1 MRKSLIIGLLLATT
15 NAVELN
21 KVSTDTAAT
30 IQGAVDDVLKITQD
44 EPKTVETHSTQH
56 VNSRAGPAVV
66 ATGSPRV
73 YQGYGTAGV
82 GVSGV
87 TGAPAVING
96 YPGPYAQ
103 PVHVPPKVV
112 YVPKEVPVAID
123 AAKQPNAPAPNSS
136 VMRAIA
142 DANE

>member
-1 MRKSLIIGLLLATT
+1 M
-15 NAVELN
+15 
-21 KVSTDTAAT
+21 
-30 IQGAVDDVLKITQD
+30 
-44 EPKTVETHSTQH
+44 
-56 VNSRAGPAVV
+56 
-66 ATGSPRV
+66 
-73 YQGYGTAGV
+73 
-82 GVSGV
+82 SGV

-96 YPGPYAQ
+96 YPGPYAA

-123 AAKQPNAPAPNSS
+123 AARQPSSPAPNSS